1 MNWIKEILPFGGFEY
16 PYLVTLVATVVYQVA
31 QFIIRDASVVATSVE
46 ILQFDMFLV
55 QLIDLIVMKLGTIGS
70 VYDNMLICTLSA
82 QNNV

>member
-1 MNWIKEILPFGGFEY
+1 MNWRKEILPFDGFEY

-55 QLIDLIVMKLGTIGS
+55 QLIDFMIVMKLGAVVFMT
-70 VYDNMLICTLSA
+70 ICTLSA
-82 QNNV
+82 QNNL

>member
-1 MNWIKEILPFGGFEY
+1 MNWRKEILPFGGFEY

-55 QLIDLIVMKLGTIGS
+55 QLIDFMIVMKLGAVVFMT
-70 VYDNMLICTLSA
+70 ICTLSA

>member
-1 MNWIKEILPFGGFEY
+1 MNWRKEILPFDGFEY

-55 QLIDLIVMKLGTIGS
+55 QLIDFMIVMKLGAVVFMT
-70 VYDNMLICTLSA
+70 ICTLSA

>member
-1 MNWIKEILPFGGFEY
+1 MNWRKEILPFDGFEY

-55 QLIDLIVMKLGTIGS
+55 QLIEFMIVMKLGAVVFMT
-70 VYDNMLICTLSA
+70 ICTLSA